1 MPGMGRRMLWHFG
14 VTLPVALAVVAT
26 VGVVRLGRQF
36 PGAASSPGLLTPF
49 LLPVLALALEAA
61 AFVALSV
68 SQLGALAVAPGPSWG
83 LLRRLR
89 ETSPLALLLALSVGL
104 AELIPRGTEHPGE
117 FANRLVASARESCG
131 AASRLVP
138 IPLLGLSVRCGEPQR
153 IEGPMPGVRGAEV
166 AMRELSFADDLRRVE
181 IVGLD
186 LTTSRSIKLHLRAA
200 SARVA
205 GLAPWSRSPRLGA
218 WARFGVLAGLG
229 VALWLAASAVFR
241 LAPPDESADRPS
253 LASLPGWRRLLP
265 RLLLAGPGAV
275 LAAGFIMLDQDRAEP
290 AAYLGAL
297 AAAVVVLVALTLAL
311 RRLPQIFSSF
321 RIF

>member
-1 MPGMGRRMLWHFG
+1 MGRRLLWHFG
-14 VTLPVALAVVAT
+14 LTLPVALAVVAA
-26 VGVVRLGRQF
+26 VGLLRIGRQF
-36 PGAASSPGLLTPF
+36 PGATSSPGLLVPF
-49 LLPVLALALEAA
+49 LLPVLALALEAG
-61 AFVALSV
+61 AFVALSLA
-68 SQLGALAVAPGPSWG
+68 QLGALAAASGPDFR

-89 ETSPLALLLALSVGL
+89 ETWSLVLLLGLALGL

-117 FANRLVASARESCG
+117 FANRLVTSARESCG

-138 IPLLGLSVRCGEPQR
+138 IPLLGLSVRCGDPQR
-153 IEGPMPGVRGAEV
+153 IEGPMPGVRGAKV

-186 LTTSRSIKLHLRAA
+186 LDTSRSLKLHLRAGT
-200 SARVA
+200 ARVA

-218 WARFGVLAGLG
+218 LARFGVLAGLG
-229 VALWLAASAVFR
+229 LSLWLAACVVFR
-241 LAPPDESADRPS
+241 LAPAAEAGDRPS
-253 LASLPGWRRLLP
+253 VAAVPAWRRLLP

-275 LAAGFIMLDQDRAEP
+275 LAAGFIMLDQERAEP
-290 AAYLGAL
+290 VLYLAAL
-297 AAAVVVLVALTLAL
+297 AAALVALLALTLAL